1 MWSRDRENT
10 VTDEDGNIVYFG
22 IERFVRD
29 ICLGDCCFI
38 CGAQPG
44 SVPFNDEHILPQWVL
59 RRYDLHARTI
69 NLPNGTSFRYDR
81 YTIPCCE
88 ACNTLMGRMLEEPMR
103 TLVERGYDAIVDH
116 QENAGH
122 LLFYVWAGL
131 IFLKMHLKDRKLR
144 ANLDLRKGTA
154 TISEDLEYNWQGLH
168 YLHTLVCCFAT
179 GAVIDPSALGSF
191 VSIRV
196 QEDPSE
202 KSFDLADLYDAQAI
216 MLRIDG
222 FAFLAAFNDAR
233 GSGLF
238 LKQKLD
244 RITGAVSSLQLREL
258 FTDLCFLNLHLKK
271 HPPTQSAFLLQEEIH
286 AMKGEI
292 LVPELLELDY
302 EVRGRLLEYYFREQH
317 GKVKSY
323 NFSDAEI
330 EAMMKSGRLTFLFDA
345 DGRFFETS
353 HAEPPENSTRSE
365 EP

>member
-1 MWSRDRENT
+1 MWSRDREDT
-10 VTDEDGNIVYFG
+10 ITDEDGNIVYFG

-38 CGAQPG
+38 CGARPD
-44 SVPFNDEHILPQWVL
+44 SAPFNDEHILPQWVL
-59 RRYDLHARTI
+59 RRYDLHARMI
-69 NLPNGTSFRYDR
+69 HLPNDTSFRYDR

-88 ACNTLMGRMLEEPMR
+88 ACNTLMGRALEEPMR
-103 TLVERGYDAIVDH
+103 ALVEKGANAIFEH

-122 LLFYVWAGL
+122 LLFYVWTGL

-144 ANLDLRKGTA
+144 ANLDLRNGTS
-154 TISEDLEYNWQGLH
+154 TISEDLEYSWQGLH
-168 YLHTLVCCFAT
+168 YLHTLVRCFAT
-179 GAVIDPSALGSF
+179 GATIDPSALGSF

-196 QEDPSE
+196 QEEPSE
-202 KSFDLADLYDAQAI
+202 KCFDLADLYDGQAI

-222 FAFLAAFNDAR
+222 FALLAAFDDAR

-238 LKQKLD
+238 LKQKLN
-244 RITGAVSSLQLREL
+244 RITGPVSGLQLREL

-271 HPPTQSAFLLQEEIH
+271 HPPIQSGFLLKEEIH

-292 LVPELLELDY
+292 LAPELHELDY
-302 EVRGRLLEYYFREQH
+302 AVRGQLLEYYFREQR
-317 GKVKSY
+317 GKIKSY

-330 EAMMKSGRLTFLFDA
+330 ESMMKSGRLTFLFDS

-353 HAEPPENSTRSE
+353 NAEPPGSSTKSE
-365 EP
+365 QP

>member
-1 MWSRDRENT
+1 MWSKDNEDT
-10 VTDEDGNIVYFG
+10 ITDEDGNIVYFG

-38 CGAQPG
+38 CGAPRD

-59 RRYDLHARTI
+59 GRYDLHARTI

-88 ACNTLMGRMLEEPMR
+88 SCNTLMGRTLEEPMR
-103 TLVERGYDAIVDH
+103 ALVEGGNSAIFGH
-116 QENAGH
+116 QENTGH
-122 LLFYVWAGL
+122 LLFYVWVGL
-131 IFLKMHLKDRKLR
+131 IFLKLHLKDRRLR
-144 ANLDLRKGTA
+144 ANRDLRKSAA

-168 YLHTLVCCFAT
+168 YLHTLVRCFAT
-179 GAVIDPSALGSF
+179 GTVIDPSALGSF
-191 VSIRV
+191 VCIRV
-196 QEDPSE
+196 QEDLSA

-216 MLRIDG
+216 MVRIDG

-244 RITGAVSSLQLREL
+244 RVTGPVSSLQLREL
-258 FTDLCFLNLHLKK
+258 FAELCFLNLHLKE
-271 HPPTQSAFLLQEEIH
+271 HPPIQSGFSLDDELH

-292 LVPELLELDY
+292 IVPELHELDY
-302 EVRGRLLEYYFREQH
+302 GVRAHLHEYYFRDQI
-317 GKVKSY
+317 GKIKNY
-323 NFSDAEI
+323 QFSDAEI
-330 EAMMKSGRLTFLFDA
+330 VAMIKSGRMTFLFDRN
-345 DGRFFETS
+345 GRFFETS
-353 HAEPPENSTRSE
+353 VAEPPANFTRSE